1 MKQPREQST
10 GKAKC
15 WAMKTVLDKDGKLF
29 ADVRVAVQRVVR
41 SIGFTLRRDGY
52 LLRLH
57 TGRVTAKFRIAKRRP
72 G

>member
-1 MKQPREQST
+1 
-10 GKAKC
+10 
-15 WAMKTVLDKDGKLF
+15 MKTVLDKDGKLF